1 MLANRLAIFL
11 AGLIC
16 MAASSAW
23 AQPSVLIK
31 TNQGNI
37 VVELDSK
44 KAPATVANF
53 LRYVDTKHYNGTI
66 CHRVIAG
73 FMIQGGGITQQMQE
87 KATRAPIKNEADNG
101 LQNSYGTIAMART
114 DDPHSATAQ
123 FFINVAENT
132 FLNHSDKSPRG
143 WGYAVFGKV
152 TKGMEVVDKI
162 SRTQAQPGDVPVK
175 PIVIESITRQ

>member
-1 MLANRLAIFL
+1 MMARKLARILI
-11 AGLIC
+11 GLIC
-16 MAASSAW
+16 MGAATAW

-31 TNQGNI
+31 TNQGSI
-37 VVELDSK
+37 VVELNSE

-53 LRYVDTKHYNGTI
+53 LRYVDDKHYAGTI
-66 CHRVIAG
+66 FHRVIAG
-73 FMIQGGGITQQMQE
+73 FMIQGGGITRQMTE
-87 KATRAPIKNEADNG
+87 KATRAPIRNEADNG
-101 LQNSYGTIAMART
+101 LQNSYCTIAMART
-114 DDPHSATAQ
+114 GDPHSATAQ

-132 FLNHSDKSPRG
+132 FLNHSDKSTRG

-162 SRTQAQPGDVPVK
+162 SRTQTQPGEVPVQ

>member
-1 MLANRLAIFL
+1 MLARKLAIFL
-11 AGLIC
+11 TGLIC

-37 VVELDSK
+37 VVELNSK

-53 LRYVDTKHYNGTI
+53 LRYVDAKHYSGTI
-66 CHRVIAG
+66 FHRVIAG
-73 FMIQGGGITQQMQE
+73 FMIQGGGITRQMRE
-87 KATRAPIKNEADNG
+87 KPTRAPIRNEADNG
-101 LQNSYGTIAMART
+101 LYNSYGTIAMART

-132 FLNHSDKSPRG
+132 FLNHSDKSTSG

-152 TKGMEVVDKI
+152 TKGMAVVDKI
-162 SRTQAQPGDVPVK
+162 ARTATGPGDVPAQA
-175 PIVIESITRQ
+175 IVIVSITRQ